1 MLFLARSTFSCT
13 AHSQSSPMGLKIMVF
28 LVGIMIM
35 VFLVGIMIMVFL
47 VVGKCSTSCSFCTA
61 HSQAGLGSFGVR
73 NTH

>member
-13 AHSQSSPMGLKIMVF
+13 AHSQSSPMGLK
-28 LVGIMIM
+28 IM